1 MSIENDT
8 LKTKIELKKFSQ
20 EEMNCKWEKI
30 QLCLNKIPS
39 RSYYTDP
46 RADYPLLEELE
57 IPEEDKEV
65 LKQCLIKLQFSL
77 TYGYQ
82 NLWTLYREYLD
93 HKWSEYPNVDPWSSD
108 ASRGFLERA
117 MARDEHMR
125 LEDEERRCYDCGCHD
140 SYCRCY

>member
-93 HKWSEYPNVDPWSSD
+93 LPYLNFHYYKMMGLYHRHFQDIHIRMQSNLVQ
-108 ASRGFLERA
+108 
-117 MARDEHMR
+117 
-125 LEDEERRCYDCGCHD
+125 
-140 SYCRCY
+140 